1 MSEREIKSDN
11 SHWVALRDTSKAFTG
26 QQHFDMISW
35 NPNLIPEA
43 QSVLVDVGNLT
54 KLIRDADIR
63 SNIRIVSFKNEVE
76 RDRINILGVNPKGEA
91 TGIKSQSKSGNETA
105 ADFFVS
111 YDEETNT
118 SCIHIDFDLL
128 TRKSLVDSKLD
139 IKKYAYSID
148 RVVKKA
154 LPQVFVDDFSNIA
167 LLSET
172 ERIALGA
179 DSLKFGGNILVLI
192 AVTLVTI
199 DSDYK
204 DVDMSSLSTLKSL
217 YEIFAGT
224 TIYSLMINVG
234 ISQHVRN
241 KSSRKEGFEHM
252 ADLYNDFLKSGGK
265 LLEIAKVATPY
276 MILNKL
282 FASYLK
288 LKLYKKELF
297 RASPN

>member
-1 MSEREIKSDN
+1 MPEREIKRDN

-54 KLIRDADIR
+54 KLISDAGIR

-91 TGIKSQSKSGNETA
+91 TGIKSQSKSTNETA

-111 YDEETNT
+111 YDEATDT
-118 SCIHIDFDLL
+118 SYIHIDFDLL
-128 TRKSLVDSKLD
+128 TKKSSVDSKLD
-139 IKKYAYSID
+139 MKKYANLID

-154 LPQVFVDDFSNIA
+154 LPYVFVDDFININ
-167 LLSET
+167 LLSES
-172 ERIALGA
+172 EKIALGA
-179 DSLKFGGNILVLI
+179 DSLKFEGNILVLI
-192 AVTLVTI
+192 AATLVAI
-199 DSDYK
+199 DPDYK
-204 DVDMSSLSTLKSL
+204 DIDMNYLNTLKSL
-217 YEIFAGT
+217 YEILASTIAG
-224 TIYSLMINVG
+224 SLVINIG
-234 ISQHVRN
+234 ISQYFRN
-241 KSSRKEGFEHM
+241 EGSRKEGFEHV
-252 ADLYNDFLKSGGK
+252 ADLYNDFLKNGGK

-276 MILNKL
+276 MILDKL
-282 FASYLK
+282 FASYIK

-297 RASPN
+297 KASTD

>member
-1 MSEREIKSDN
+1 MSERDIKKDN
-11 SHWVALRDTSKAFTG
+11 SHWVALRDTSTVFTG

-35 NPNLIPEA
+35 NPSLIPEA
-43 QSVLVDVGNLT
+43 QSISVDVGNLT
-54 KLIRDADIR
+54 KLIRDAGIK
-63 SNIRIVSFKNEVE
+63 SNIRIVSFKNEAE
-76 RDRINILGVNPKGEA
+76 RDRINILGVNAKGEA
-91 TGIKSQSKSGNETA
+91 TGVKSQSKSGNETA

-154 LPQVFVDDFSNIA
+154 LPYVFVDDFINMN
-167 LLSET
+167 LLSES
-172 ERIALGA
+172 EKIALGA

-192 AVTLVTI
+192 AATLVAI
-199 DSDYK
+199 DPDYK
-204 DVDMSSLSTLKSL
+204 DIDMNYLNTLKSL
-217 YEIFAGT
+217 SEILAS
-224 TIYSLMINVG
+224 TIVGSLVINIG
-234 ISQHVRN
+234 ISQYFRN
-241 KSSRKEGFEHM
+241 EGSREEGFEYM
-252 ADLYNDFLKSGGK
+252 ADLYNDFLKNGGK

-276 MILNKL
+276 MILDKL